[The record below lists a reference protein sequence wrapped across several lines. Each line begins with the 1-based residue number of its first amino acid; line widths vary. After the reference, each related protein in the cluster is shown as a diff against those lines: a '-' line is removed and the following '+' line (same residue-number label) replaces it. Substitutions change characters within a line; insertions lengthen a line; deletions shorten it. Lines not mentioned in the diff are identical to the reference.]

1 MRIGEE
7 ISFRLKVS
15 AFVCALLVTT
25 IHCWSPGGWFSG
37 VSGFAAW
44 QTEVAFLVTDS
55 ISRVAV
61 PWFFVMTGF
70 FLARSFSEG
79 VESRNEAQDTLL
91 LSMKNIE
98 PQRTHSSQSL
108 CALCDLC
115 GLRNI
120 RKRVSDIAD
129 WYVMTLKK
137 RFWSIYVPFVI
148 WNLVYVVLY
157 LVFGGKH
164 GCSLG
169 EPMHLLSKVFGW
181 NPYERLGC
189 MQFWYLQ
196 TVILWVVATVV
207 VLPLLYGIRW
217 LQIVGTGVLFVVWV
231 SGIVYLPLPLAIGN
245 FLWLMV
251 GSVLGF
257 SRAGILLTQSPQSS
271 QSIIKPYPILR
282 GLSVRRFAVVVLI
295 AMLSIA
301 AIIKVY
307 AGVVRNMVV
316 YGWADKCIIVMG
328 VALLVYLVFDSGYD
342 FRVFRSPMMKQFLGL
357 SFFVFAFHG
366 VVITVVSRLSEWLSM
381 SEFATYIAKVLS
393 ALMLP
398 IVVGL
403 SLRRIMP
410 RVFSLICGGRR

>member
-1 MRIGEE
+1 MRIGEG
-7 ISFRLKVS
+7 ISFRLKVT

-44 QTEVAFLVTDS
+44 QTAVAFWVTDS
-55 ISRVAV
+55 VSRIAV

-79 VESRNEAQDTLL
+79 VEPRNEPQDTLL
-91 LSMKNIE
+91 LPMENVE

-108 CALCDLC
+108 CVLCDLC

-120 RKRVSDIAD
+120 RKGVSDVVD
-129 WYVMTLKK
+129 WYGMTLKK

-148 WNLVYVVLY
+148 WNLAYVILY
-157 LVFGGKH
+157 LAFGGKH

-181 NPYERLGC
+181 DPYERLGC

-257 SRAGILLTQSPQSS
+257 NYTEPRNTLNTRKVLWGASGMLIL
-271 QSIIKPYPILR
+271 
-282 GLSVRRFAVVVLI
+282 AVVAKVLGGI
-295 AMLSIA
+295 M
-301 AIIKVY
+301 
-307 AGVVRNMVV
+307 RNLVI

-328 VALLVYLVFDSGYD
+328 IALLIRLVFDSGYD

-357 SFFVFAFHG
+357 SFFIFAFHG

-393 ALMLP
+393 ALTLP
-398 IVVGL
+398 ILVGL
-403 SLRRIMP
+403 VLRRVMP